1 MDYLLTNEIVY
12 TMQKLSWG
20 DIETSVTALIIG
32 YLDKADI
39 NCAQSIWHL
48 LEEQNLTAYE
58 DEIGKTHALMLSLGL
73 VEFVNDCTALI
84 RDDQFELDV
93 VSWAYE
99 VEIKSFRVAQ
109 IVGADFEIEDDYDE
123 EEFTELA
130 LLELLS
136 NTRTTIVTC
145 INKKYSGTSQIMKYI
160 GEFYDPPLGEN
171 GVSDEYLEINWD
183 KVIIPGNVERF
194 FEWIDNNMYSRN

>member
-1 MDYLLTNEIVY
+1 MK
-12 TMQKLSWG
+12 KLSWG
-20 DIETSVTALIIG
+20 DIETSVIALLIG
-32 YLDKADI
+32 YLDKADL
-39 NCAQSIWHL
+39 NCAHSIWHL

-58 DEIGKTHALMLSLGL
+58 DEIGKTHSLVLSLGV

-99 VEIKSFRVAQ
+99 VEIKPFRVAQ
-109 IVGADFEIEDDYDE
+109 IVGADFEIEDDYNE

-136 NTRTTIVTC
+136 DTRTTIVTC
-145 INKKYSGTSQIMKYI
+145 IKKKYSDTNQIMKYI
-160 GEFYDPPLGEN
+160 GEFYDPPKEEN
-171 GVSDEYLEINWD
+171 DVSDEYLEAHWD
-183 KVIIPGNVERF
+183 EAIIPGNVQAF
-194 FEWIDNNMYSRN
+194 FEWIDNDMYSRN